1 MPVQIEFYF
10 DFISGYSYLAS
21 IALPPLAAERAAT
34 ISYRPFGLLDLMKI
48 VGNRPTTLESKNK
61 GDYAM
66 TDIQRWAKRYGVPFA
81 PNPFWQGID
90 FAVLGAGL
98 IVASDDGR
106 AADYVKAVYP
116 AVYGEPRNLGQ
127 RSELIDVLDKAGFD
141 GARLVERAGASD
153 YAAKLVASTK
163 AAAARGVFGSPTM
176 FVDGKMFFGNDR
188 LDFVA
193 EALHAAA

>member
-1 MPVQIEFYF
+1 MPVQIDFYF

-21 IALPPLAAERAAT
+21 VALPTLAAERAAT

-81 PNPFWQGID
+81 LNPAWQRID
-90 FAVLGAGL
+90 FAMLGAGL
-98 IVASDDGR
+98 IVASDEGR
-106 AADYVKAVYP
+106 ANDYVNAIYP
-116 AVYGEPRNLGQ
+116 AVYGEPRDLGQ
-127 RSELIDVLDKAGFD
+127 RSELIDVLDKAAFD
-141 GARLVERAGASD
+141 GAGLLARAQSPAYVERL
-153 YAAKLVASTK
+153 AKGTNE
-163 AAAARGVFGSPTM
+163 AAARGVFGSPTM

-193 EALHAAA
+193 EALRAAA

>member
-21 IALPPLAAERAAT
+21 IALPPLVAERAAT
-34 ISYRPFGLLDLMKI
+34 IRYRPFGLLDLMKI

-90 FAVLGAGL
+90 FAMLGAGL
-98 IVASDDGR
+98 IVASDEGR
-106 AADYVKAVYP
+106 AADYVNAVYP
-116 AVYGEPRNLGQ
+116 AVYGEPRDLGQ
-127 RSELIDVLDKAGFD
+127 RAELLDVLDKAGFD
-141 GARLVERAGASD
+141 GAGLLARAQSPGYVERL
-153 YAAKLVASTK
+153 AKDTNE
-163 AAAARGVFGSPTM
+163 AAARGVFGSPTM

-193 EALHAAA
+193 EALRAAA

>member
-1 MPVQIEFYF
+1 MPVQIDFYF
-10 DFISGYSYLAS
+10 DFVSGYSYLAS

-81 PNPFWQGID
+81 FNPSWQRID
-90 FAVLGAGL
+90 FAMLGAGL
-98 IVASDDGR
+98 LVAGDEGR
-106 AADYVKAVYP
+106 AADYVKALYP
-116 AVYGEPRNLGQ
+116 AVYGEPRDLSQ
-127 RSELIDVLDKAGFD
+127 RSELLDVLGKAGFD
-141 GARLVERAGASD
+141 GARLLERAQSAASVERL
-153 YAAKLVASTK
+153 AKSTNE
-163 AAAARGVFGSPTM
+163 AAARGVFGSPTM

-188 LDFVA
+188 LEFVS
-193 EALHAAA
+193 EALRAAA